1 MKKIILIL
9 LSVLIASAM
18 KGQISNRFTYITT
31 IGTGIPMN
39 EPSSTPFTWQVS
51 GHYKLT
57 ERFSAGIGTGLSFYE
72 KALIPVFADIRY
84 QLAAAQRWVPY
95 LQCSMGYSFA
105 PDKDVNGGYFFNS
118 TIGIQYAIHDK
129 TKLLLGIGYEIQN
142 LERLKKHESNEYAT
156 EFQEKLHHNSISI
169 KLGILF

>member
-1 MKKIILIL
+1 MI
-9 LSVLIASAM
+9 
-18 KGQISNRFTYITT
+18 
-31 IGTGIPMN
+31 
-39 EPSSTPFTWQVS
+39 
-51 GHYKLT
+51 
-57 ERFSAGIGTGLSFYE
+57 FYE
-72 KALIPVFADIRY
+72 KALIPVFADIGY
-84 QLAAAQRWVPY
+84 QLAAAKRWVPY

-105 PDKDVNGGYFFNS
+105 PEKDVNGGYFFNS

>member
-51 GHYKLT
+51 GPNASLP
-57 ERFSAGIGTGLSFYE
+57 ELE
-72 KALIPVFADIRY
+72 QD
-84 QLAAAQRWVPY
+84 Y
-95 LQCSMGYSFA
+95 LFM
-105 PDKDVNGGYFFNS
+105 
-118 TIGIQYAIHDK
+118 
-129 TKLLLGIGYEIQN
+129 
-142 LERLKKHESNEYAT
+142 KKH
-156 EFQEKLHHNSISI
+156 
-169 KLGILF
+169 

>member
-18 KGQISNRFTYITT
+18 
-31 IGTGIPMN
+31 
-39 EPSSTPFTWQVS
+39 PFTWQVS

-105 PDKDVNGGYFFNS
+105 PEKDVNGGYFFNS

>member
-57 ERFSAGIGTGLSFYE
+57 ERFSAGIGTGLSFM
-72 KALIPVFADIRY
+72 KSIDTGLCRY
-84 QLAAAQRWVPY
+84 QVPAGG
-95 LQCSMGYSFA
+95 SATMGTLPA
-105 PDKDVNGGYFFNS
+105 M
-118 TIGIQYAIHDK
+118 
-129 TKLLLGIGYEIQN
+129 
-142 LERLKKHESNEYAT
+142 
-156 EFQEKLHHNSISI
+156 
-169 KLGILF
+169 